1 MIVLCV
7 FFLSKQ
13 KTAYEMRISDWSSDV
28 CSSDLMAVRARQ
40 RVLRS
45 QPRGQR
51 GIRRARGGVLEPR
64 RRADEGAY
72 REVVDRVVAAREHAQ
87 APAAGAFREL
97 GHGVHVGLRLAESAG
112 GKRCVGRV

>member
-1 MIVLCV
+1 MLRRPPRSTRTNTLCPYTTLFRSIVDEQFDDRV
-7 FFLSKQ
+7 V
-13 KTAYEMRISDWSSDV
+13 A
-28 CSSDLMAVRARQ
+28 DLAALADAVMAVRARQ

-87 APAAGAFREL
+87 AHEIGRA
-97 GHGVHVGLRLAESAG
+97 HV
-112 GKRCVGRV
+112 